1 MCHSVVSDIVANAMQ
16 FVSES
21 EKRLIGDAGDVSFTV
36 TNGTEAMD
44 VS

>member
-1 MCHSVVSDIVANAMQ
+1 MIANVMQ

-21 EKRLIGDAGDVSFTV
+21 EKRLIGDAGNVSFTV

>member
-1 MCHSVVSDIVANAMQ
+1 MVTLSLITAQ